1 MSVFGAGVTLGLIL
15 AGVSHLWIPATQA
28 ELKMTFLVGAL
39 WLPLQGLSSIRASVL
54 LAFGRV
60 WAGLSPDYLI
70 RPGVLGGS
78 VLVAGLLAI
87 RNDAIAGMSFVIFSA
102 VVALLVGQVALSK
115 SLPPRPAVI
124 ATPNTRQFLGS
135 AISLLIFNGSSQ
147 LLYQIDTIVVGSII
161 DPQTAGTYYAA
172 KQLALV
178 ASLAIIA
185 LQWTSS
191 PSFAAL
197 WAERRMEHLQALLRK
212 VALQGVAFSVAYIV
226 LCGLFGK
233 YALALFGAEFKD
245 AYPVLM
251 VLAIGQLCAAVG
263 GPVGQ
268 FAAMAGLQVVGGAI
282 YIAST
287 VALAVMA
294 PFAIAHGGVLGAALA
309 AVVVTC
315 AWVIA
320 FNVLVWRRLGV
331 VPALI
336 PVRWFARD

>member
-1 MSVFGAGVTLGLIL
+1 
-15 AGVSHLWIPATQA
+15 
-28 ELKMTFLVGAL
+28 
-39 WLPLQGLSSIRASVL
+39 
-54 LAFGRV
+54 
-60 WAGLSPDYLI
+60 
-70 RPGVLGGS
+70 
-78 VLVAGLLAI
+78 
-87 RNDAIAGMSFVIFSA
+87 
-102 VVALLVGQVALSK
+102 
-115 SLPPRPAVI
+115 
-124 ATPNTRQFLGS
+124 FLGS

-197 WAERRMEHLQALLRK
+197 WSERRMEHLQALLRK

-287 VALAVMA
+287 VALAV
-294 PFAIAHGGVLGAALA
+294 
-309 AVVVTC
+309 
-315 AWVIA
+315 
-320 FNVLVWRRLGV
+320 
-331 VPALI
+331 
-336 PVRWFARD
+336 